1 MCGTTRFRLGDH
13 GRYVNMN
20 PRLKYIT
27 IALVL
32 ASVFAWYFFSRQ
44 QPIQIPQANDVI
56 TISASLYNRPDS
68 GNEIFEFTI
77 PKSHH
82 AKILDLFRDA
92 QPDSRPSKWQVL
104 GFVKIKSENDTISI
118 SLYRTGDSTG
128 AFRTSQRSYYRGS
141 SDNAIIQAVDAAKAD
156 AK

>member
-1 MCGTTRFRLGDH
+1 
-13 GRYVNMN
+13 MN
-20 PRLKYIT
+20 PQLKYIT

-32 ASVFAWYFFSRQ
+32 ASAFAWYFFSRQ
-44 QPIQIPQANDVI
+44 QPIQIPQADDVI
-56 TISASLYNRPDS
+56 TISAAIYNRSDS
-68 GNEIFEFTI
+68 GSEISEFTV

-82 AKILDLFRDA
+82 AKILNLFRDA

-104 GFVKIKSENDTISI
+104 GFVKIKTESGMISI
-118 SLYRTGDSTG
+118 SLYRTGASTG

-141 SDNAIIQAVDAAKAD
+141 SDNSIIQAIDAAKAD